1 MSVLF
6 RLYLVSLAFFTFAN
20 FGGFIPLSSLIIIG
34 IFSIF
39 CFKVLIKKR
48 IYLKIFDLPD
58 KFLLFFIFLSIFSF
72 LLSSSNDLN
81 LNHLFS
87 HLFVFGFFYFFVK
100 FYLFNSF
107 SNNLIFN
114 VSNFISIVF
123 YAIVFTSLIDFIFF
137 GFGINLANFLPLE
150 TRNTNFGESWGAR
163 AYGFFVEPTDLALA
177 LNIYGPLYVGFK
189 YYFNHK
195 IEALL
200 GGILYFFLLGLTR
213 STAGFF
219 EIFSSL
225 LIVFFCKT
233 IFDNRF
239 KISISINLLKNV
251 LIILFFAI
259 IIYLVFKENFDLAF
273 SEFFRKLDFINSN
286 FETGDIRVVFWLEAL
301 DFVKSFEFSELLFGV
316 GTGFTSFNLKTF
328 SWYLSVFIEN
338 GLVGL
343 FFIFLFFILKIIK
356 CFKLNSSLKY
366 FYLTALVSIFLQ
378 LFSQVGFFYPYLW
391 FPIATLDLLSSRF
404 AINKL

>member
-1 MSVLF
+1 MSILF
-6 RLYLVSLAFFTFAN
+6 RLYLVSFAFFAFAN
-20 FGGFIPLSSLIIIG
+20 FGGFIPLSSFIVIG

-39 CFKVLIKKR
+39 S
-48 IYLKIFDLPD
+48 LKILKKKYVYIKILDLSD
-58 KFLLFFIFLSIFSF
+58 KFLLAFIFLSIFSF
-72 LLSSSNDLN
+72 VFSSSNDLN

-87 HLFVFGFFYFFVK
+87 HFFVFGFFYFFVK
-100 FYLFNSF
+100 IYLFNSF

-114 VSNFISIVF
+114 VSNFISVIF
-123 YAIVFTSLIDFIFF
+123 YSIVFTSLIDFIFF
-137 GFGINLANFLPLE
+137 GFGFNLANFLPLE

-195 IEALL
+195 FEALL
-200 GGILYFFLLGLTR
+200 GGIFYLVLLGLTR

-219 EIFSSL
+219 EIFSSI
-225 LIVFFCKT
+225 LIVFIYKILFTKS
-233 IFDNRF
+233 F
-239 KISISINLLKNV
+239 KISISFNLLKN
-251 LIILFFAI
+251 IFIFLFFAI
-259 IIYLVFKENFDLAF
+259 IIYSVFRENLDLAF

-286 FETGDIRVVFWLEAL
+286 FETGDVRVGFWLEAL
-301 DFVKSFEFSELLFGV
+301 EFVKSFEINELLFGV
-316 GTGFTSFNLKTF
+316 GTGFTSYNLKTF
-328 SWYLSVFIEN
+328 SWYLSVFVEN

-343 FFIFLFFILKIIK
+343 FFIFIFFIMKIVK